1 MILTITKNSVGT
13 LMVYTK
19 DERIRKLLPR
29 LNWVLKDVYS
39 DLAGISEW
47 VNNELK
53 EECLFEID

>member
-1 MILTITKNSVGT
+1 MTLTISKNSVGT
-13 LMVYTK
+13 VIVYTK
-19 DERIRKLLPR
+19 DERMRKLLPH
-29 LNWVLKDVYS
+29 LNWVLRDVYS

>member
-39 DLAGISEW
+39 DLAAISEW